1 MASAQGEYGQ
11 LVSLAKDRAKHSRRL
26 LVENV
31 ADLFVSKEGRLS
43 DRERSLM
50 SDILGKLISDVEGDV
65 RRQLSLQLAR
75 LPEVPK
81 DLVVRL
87 ANDEVDIAGPI
98 LMRSR
103 VLQDADLLE
112 IVKRRGHEHRLVIAM
127 REGLG
132 ETVADAL
139 VEFGEEDVID
149 ALINNHD
156 AMISRQAMD
165 YLVEESK
172 RLDRF
177 QEPLLHRPDLPAEL
191 AYRMYWWVSASLRK
205 YILSEFDID
214 EGLVDQLIQ
223 QSATVAIDT
232 PVPALSETEELADT
246 LMRKGELT
254 ERFMVQA
261 LRAGRVSLF
270 VAGLARLCDIDKT
283 SMHRIVFDAEGA
295 ALVVAWRACGFER
308 QSFAAVYLLTREAH
322 DDGKTSDP
330 NVLTDML
337 ELFDSTTTERAR
349 AAVKYWMRD
358 SGYVA
363 AIDAL
368 EEDLQPAMVRL

>member
-1 MASAQGEYGQ
+1 MVSIQGELGE
-11 LVSLAKDRAKHSRRL
+11 LVSLAKDRAKQSRRL

-31 ADLFVSKEGRLS
+31 ADLFVSQEGRLS

-50 SDILGKLISDVEGDV
+50 SDILGKLISEVENDV
-65 RRQLSLQLAR
+65 RKQLSQQLAR
-75 LPEVPK
+75 LPDVPR
-81 DLVVRL
+81 DLVVQL
-87 ANDEVDIAGPI
+87 ANDDVDIAGPI
-98 LMRSR
+98 LTRSR
-103 VLQDADLLE
+103 VIQDTDLIE
-112 IVKRRGHEHRLVIAM
+112 IIKRRSHEHRLVIAM

-132 ETVADAL
+132 EMVADAL
-139 VEFGEEDVID
+139 VEFGEEDVIE

-156 AMISRQAMD
+156 AMISRQTMD

-177 QEPLLHRPDLPAEL
+177 QEPLLHRPDLPTEL

-205 YILSEFDID
+205 HILSEFDID
-214 EGLVDQLIQ
+214 EGLIDQLIQ
-223 QSATVAIDT
+223 ESARQAIDT
-232 PVPALSETEELADT
+232 PVPALSETEELADA

-283 SMHRIVFDAEGA
+283 TMHRIVFDAEGA
-295 ALVVAWRACGFER
+295 ALVVAWRACDFER
-308 QSFAAVYLLTREAH
+308 QSFAAVYLLTRQAH
-322 DDGKTSDP
+322 DDGQASDP
-330 NVLTDML
+330 NVLTDIL
-337 ELFDSTTTERAR
+337 DLFDSTTIERAR
-349 AAVKYWMRD
+349 AAVKYWMHD

-363 AIDAL
+363 AIEAL
-368 EEDLQPAMVRL
+368 EQELQPAMVRL